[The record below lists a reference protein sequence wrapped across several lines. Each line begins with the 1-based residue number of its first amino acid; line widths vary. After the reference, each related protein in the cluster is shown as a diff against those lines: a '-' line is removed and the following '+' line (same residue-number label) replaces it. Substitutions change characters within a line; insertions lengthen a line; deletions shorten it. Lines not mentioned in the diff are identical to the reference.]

1 MTFKIITLGCKVNAY
16 ESEIM
21 KELLIKAGY
30 KEENDKPEVVII
42 NTCSVTNMADSKSRK
57 MVRRYKRE
65 NPDTILI
72 VCGCSTQ
79 NNKEEYEK
87 MDIDILLGNKD
98 KSKIVTLINNYKNNH
113 EKYFKFYDD
122 RDLESEDMNVDKFSS
137 HTRAFVKIQEY

>member
-57 MVRRYKRE
+57 M
-65 NPDTILI
+65 I
-72 VCGCSTQ
+72 
-79 NNKEEYEK
+79 
-87 MDIDILLGNKD
+87 
-98 KSKIVTLINNYKNNH
+98 KI
-113 EKYFKFYDD
+113 
-122 RDLESEDMNVDKFSS
+122 
-137 HTRAFVKIQEY
+137 